1 MRKLSVSSKL
11 NAEWAFLKHLHA
23 IGRRASQQWL
33 DAHFDDLGR
42 RSSWDHGFV
51 FEESLQPAHLPEGI
65 ERKAFK

>member
-11 NAEWAFLKHLHA
+11 NAEWAFREHLHA
-23 IGRRASQQWL
+23 IGRRAAQQWL
-33 DAHFDDLGR
+33 DAQFDDLGR

-51 FEESLQPAHLPEGI
+51 FEESLQPAHLPTGV